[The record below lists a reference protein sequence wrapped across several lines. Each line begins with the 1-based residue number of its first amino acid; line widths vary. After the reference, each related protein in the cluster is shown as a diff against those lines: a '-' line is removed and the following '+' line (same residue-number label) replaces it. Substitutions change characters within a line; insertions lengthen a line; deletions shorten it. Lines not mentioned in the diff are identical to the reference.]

1 MSNDKKGCLVDV
13 PREEQRFFLVENR
26 IEKELVIAAANAQQA
41 AETFWEMQLYNQPGD
56 HYFKV
61 SEYDSDLE
69 EPHNGWDDEK
79 DTVEVYVGY
88 PLEGMPFVCEEYRYV
103 FVDGDQRKITKQAF
117 EDLFGVGHPGGQT
130 PDKTIHL
137 KVV

>member
-61 SEYDSDLE
+61 S
-69 EPHNGWDDEK
+69 
-79 DTVEVYVGY
+79 V
-88 PLEGMPFVCEEYRYV
+88 
-103 FVDGDQRKITKQAF
+103 
-117 EDLFGVGHPGGQT
+117 
-130 PDKTIHL
+130 
-137 KVV
+137 